1 MANNSTVGSVQYDAS
16 INLASLRSSLKQADK
31 LVEQSYQKQTTN
43 AQKASKTVTATSSK
57 DAKAR
62 VDAVKKEASETART
76 ISQYTPQIQR
86 QFLTVER
93 ANNSVA
99 SATVRAQNA
108 IQKFG
113 VNSTQAAK
121 ATSSLNVAVQNQSQA
136 QQRLTGMLDGSIKS
150 SGSFSGAMTKAGAAA
165 GVVAGSVI
173 LAANAIMSIGGALVT
188 ATGNFIQSASDLQSL
203 RASFESLTG
212 SAESA
217 SDVMSQ
223 LFSFGRDTAFTN
235 NQIQKTARSF
245 LAAGVS
251 VEDLGTFMKQ
261 AGDIAGATGADLE
274 QFTLPLTQAIA
285 RGKLQTQDF
294 YQILNS
300 GAGAFRKNLEEQV
313 IKRGLGNLQDAL
325 SDGTVTTEVLNS
337 ALQDATREGGFAFQ
351 GAIKQA
357 KTYNGRLSNLQE
369 AITDVGLA
377 ILGVDAKTGEVN
389 PGGIFDELSNSV
401 QKAVD
406 FLSENK
412 DSIVDFING
421 IVNPVRDS
429 FKILGDMISYVID
442 WLKPLIKYISE
453 NKTVMEVLKTTLVV
467 LAGLFAG
474 AILAAIIIVIGAVA
488 ALTGVID
495 LLVKGFTAVMEWGIK
510 SWDGIVNAWNGA
522 VGFFT
527 DVVNGIKKAFESLVG
542 FFSNLWKTITDTFKQ
557 IGTTIGNAIG
567 SAFKNVMNGIIR
579 FVENTVNSVIDSI
592 NKVAKGIDDALP
604 GDQSGFRVNRVSLPK
619 FADGGYTGNGS
630 KYQPAGIVHA
640 GEYVVPKEQVDQNT
654 GLPKAGALGGT
665 TNLTLN
671 LGGMYFSSKSD
682 KRAFATEIGK
692 LINEAS
698 MSKLGKI
705 SIEGV

>member
-113 VNSTQAAK
+113 AGSVQATK

-136 QQRLTGMLDGSIKS
+136 QDRLQRLLNGTEKS
-150 SGSFSGAMTKAGAAA
+150 TSGFSSAMTKA
-165 GVVAGSVI
+165 GVVAGSVAAVLVTVLNKAFSTVTNSI
-173 LAANAIMSIGGALVT
+173 DAAIRRIDTLNNSQRTFQNMGFAAEDTQEAMDNLEKSIQGLPTSLDAAVRGTTSLAATYGDVNKGQKIFTALNNAILGFGGSSAEVT
-188 ATGNFIQSASDLQSL
+188 NAIQQLSQLPMHGPLDAQTWNSL
-203 RASFESLTG
+203 RNSGLTPVLVAISRDMGKSVSELKDSLG
-212 SAESA
+212 SGELTVQ
-217 SDVMSQ
+217 D
-223 LFSFGRDTAFTN
+223 FTDALIKMN
-235 NQIQKTARSF
+235 KEGGGGLKSLENIAKDSTKGIQTSMENAN
-245 LAAGVS
+245 
-251 VEDLGTFMKQ
+251 T
-261 AGDIAGATGADLE
+261 
-274 QFTLPLTQAIA
+274 AIA
-285 RGKLQTQDF
+285 RGVAS
-294 YQILNS
+294 I
-300 GAGAFRKNLEEQV
+300 
-313 IKRGLGNLQDAL
+313 I
-325 SDGTVTTEVLNS
+325 
-337 ALQDATREGGFAFQ
+337 
-351 GAIKQA
+351 
-357 KTYNGRLSNLQE
+357 E
-369 AITDVGLA
+369 AIGSESIAKSITDTGKAFENVLKQLA
-377 ILGVDAKTGEVN
+377 
-389 PGGIFDELSNSV
+389 GG
-401 QKAVD
+401 
-406 FLSENK
+406 
-412 DSIVDFING
+412 
-421 IVNPVRDS
+421 
-429 FKILGDMISYVID
+429 FKILQNAINATIKF
-442 WLKPLIKYISE
+442 LQPLITYIQN
-453 NKTVMEVLKTTLVV
+453 NKTVMEVLKTTLLVLGGILIGTVV
-467 LAGLFAG
+467 
-474 AILAAIIIVIGAVA
+474 AAITVVVGAAA
-488 ALTGVID
+488 ALTWAIEG
-495 LLVKGFTAVMEWGIK
+495 LVNIFIAVGQA
-510 SWDGIVNAWNGA
+510 GVNAWNTIVSGWNTA

-527 DVVNGIKKAFESLVG
+527 GIVNGIKSVFNTLIG
-542 FFSNLWKTITDTFKQ
+542 FFSNLWGTITSSFRQ
-557 IGTTIGNAIG
+557 VGVTIGNAIG
-567 SAFKNVMNGIIR
+567 SAFKNVMNGIIG

-592 NKVAKGIDDALP
+592 NRVAKGIDDALP

-619 FADGGYTGNGS
+619 FADGGYTGQGS

-640 GEYVVPKEQVDQNT
+640 GEYVVPREQVDQST
-654 GLPKAGALGGT
+654 GLPKAGALGGS